1 MPDRKSFP
9 EKVGY
14 VSRVLRG
21 MSGQFGQEAE
31 TEQALKDV
39 LSGCLLVKT
48 FFSSRLLQTR
58 GFG

>member
-1 MPDRKSFP
+1 
-9 EKVGY
+9 
-14 VSRVLRG
+14 